1 MGGICVTGSQREEDY
16 KVLKPSSNCHDGV
29 GDKRYVVAHDGN
41 ATNFEYYR
49 SSEYSMDLYQITDPT
64 KFEASVRKAIA
75 NKGGFSNSPGK
86 GSSGLQI
93 LPLPVMILN
102 VVMLLLTLLL

>member
-16 KVLKPSSNCHDGV
+16 KILKPSSNCHDGV

-102 VVMLLLTLLL
+102 VVMLLLALLL